1 MNKKITNRS
10 RKSKERATEG
20 ESIIGTL
27 SKHRKGFGFV
37 IPEEEGSNDIF
48 IGPNHMNNAM
58 NGDKVAVKLLQ
69 PSESSR
75 AREGIIHIVL
85 ERNTAEIVGTFEN
98 NKNFGFVISD
108 DKKINDDI
116 FVSKSNFNSAKTGDK
131 VVLTVTKWPENGNKA
146 EGRVSEIISKKGEPG
161 GDIKALIRQ
170 YNLSKE
176 FPQKVQMQAETV
188 ETSVK
193 ENEVVK
199 RRDLREKT
207 TITIDGAT
215 SKDFDDAVSLEMLKN
230 GNYLLGVH
238 IADVSH
244 YVREGSPLDREALKR
259 GNSVY
264 LIDQVVPMLPERLSN
279 GICSLNPN
287 VDRLTLSI
295 DMEVNGQGTVVAHEI
310 YESVIKSKA
319 RMVYTDVS
327 DILENE
333 DEALISK
340 YHTIY
345 EELKNMDQLAKI
357 LRSVRDQRGS
367 LDFDFDEA
375 YITLNKKGIPTSI
388 EAAERRVANKMI
400 EEFMLLANETVAEHF
415 FWMEIPFVYRV
426 HEKPDVE
433 KVEEFKKF
441 IGEFGLNMKGNPENI
456 HPKVFNEIIQMVQ
469 GKPEENIINTI
480 MLRSMK
486 KAFYDPACQGHFGL
500 GVKYYC
506 HFTSPIRRYSDL
518 IVHRIIKE
526 TLQGKL
532 SEKKLG
538 NFEKKVLV
546 ASDTCSKTERLAQE
560 LEREVEKL
568 KKAEYMSYHVGEEFD
583 GIVSGVASFGF
594 FVEIESTIEGM
605 VRVESLKDDFY
616 DFENT
621 KYRLIGRRTN
631 KIFRLGDQV
640 KILVDSV
647 DIQNREINFVLA

>member
-1 MNKKITNRS
+1 MNKKITNRR

-345 EELKNMDQLAKI
+345 EELKHMDQLAKI